1 MGNYNIDNALL
12 VNPYKALTRLLN
24 TSYIN
29 ITWVIRNSLK
39 YLKDLNIAGTF
50 QQLSI
55 YIAFL
60 TSITSGKREVA
71 YEI

>member
-1 MGNYNIDNALL
+1 MGDYNIDNAPL
-12 VNPYKALTRLLN
+12 VNLYKTLTCLFD

-29 ITWVIRNSLK
+29 IAWVIRNGLK

-55 YIAFL
+55 YAAF
-60 TSITSGKREVA
+60 
-71 YEI
+71 